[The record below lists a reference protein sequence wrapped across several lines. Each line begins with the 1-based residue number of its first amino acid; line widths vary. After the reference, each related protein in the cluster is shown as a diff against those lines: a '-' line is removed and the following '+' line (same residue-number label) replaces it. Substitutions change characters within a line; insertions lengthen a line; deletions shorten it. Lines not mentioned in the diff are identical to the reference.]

1 MKKLLTILTSCST
14 AFLVFASTTLVK
26 NSNNK
31 NIIINYNSK
40 NISKEHKIQGDRL
53 TEIGYKTENGQV
65 RIKQIPHTVK
75 VIAAQLPTE
84 ITSLKGAF
92 QARTN
97 NIIWTVDWD
106 TSRITNMNS
115 MFYNTTWFNND
126 AILKWDTSNV
136 TDMGEMFA
144 YSKDFNHNLSSWDVS
159 NVTNMERMFLNST
172 KFNNGNKPLEWGPKL
187 KKIKNMKEMFKDAKA
202 FKQNLNSWLMKTE
215 VNNNDFGL
223 DQDYQPKWLEKTEA
237 AKPEISTEE
246 ILSPKA
252 DEALESPHTDNNLNE
267 ITKDKQKDDSKKINI
282 LEDNT
287 YKIPSI
293 ESKPIIK
300 PEKPTEESS
309 KPDSI
314 PNSSPLPADSPDNS
328 ENTIAPKKPEHS
340 EINNETIEK
349 NESLEEDKIENPKN
363 DNNLYKI
370 PAKPNTI
377 IKPNSPSAGVIA
389 GVVLGTFT
397 VLGIAGGTG
406 YYYRKNLKNFYLN
419 SADKTKNLYFKSKE
433 KIKDKLSK
441 IKSKK

>member
-14 AFLVFASTTLVK
+14 ALLVFASTTLVK

-40 NISKEHKIQGDRL
+40 NISKEHKIWGDRL

-65 RIKQIPHTVK
+65 RIKQIPHIVN

-84 ITSLKGAF
+84 ITSLKGTF

-97 NIIWTVDWD
+97 NITWTVDWD

-144 YSKDFNHNLSSWDVS
+144 YSKGFNHNLSSWDVS

-287 YKIPSI
+287 YKM
-293 ESKPIIK
+293 
-300 PEKPTEESS
+300 
-309 KPDSI
+309 
-314 PNSSPLPADSPDNS
+314 
-328 ENTIAPKKPEHS
+328 
-340 EINNETIEK
+340 
-349 NESLEEDKIENPKN
+349 
-363 DNNLYKI
+363 
-370 PAKPNTI
+370 
-377 IKPNSPSAGVIA
+377 
-389 GVVLGTFT
+389 
-397 VLGIAGGTG
+397 
-406 YYYRKNLKNFYLN
+406 YL
-419 SADKTKNLYFKSKE
+419 L
-433 KIKDKLSK
+433 
-441 IKSKK
+441 